1 MKIGMSLV
9 KEFEDLYNSYADSD
23 NEDKRKILEIEGI
36 SRRHLD
42 IGIQS
47 EDFFK
52 HKLSDISS
60 DSNSNYMEN
69 INPTVYRTHTT
80 NGQMKLLGYHMLWY
94 YAKKRYGL
102 EWANKAISMIWDGDF
117 YFHDAHGLRIQMPY
131 CWAFS
136 LDKLVFE
143 GRPYGSSPNIPPK
156 HKKSF
161 LSQVDKLI
169 SDLSKQFAGATA
181 PSDLFLWYSWYLTKW
196 LKEESSVRS
205 RDWVAHKELVKE
217 EIIQDMQGLVC
228 LFNEPGRAEGEP
240 PFTNISI
247 YDPIGL
253 KNLFGH
259 IVFPDHTKPDFD
271 FIMFIQK
278 TFCEWF
284 SYGDPITG
292 FPYRFPVVTINVTVD
307 SHHNIMNEEFGKWVA
322 HVDRRMGNFNLHF
335 GSKSKIAMCPM
346 HKDTEIFTKDG
357 WVKIS
362 DLKHGIEVATVNWDT
377 QDIEWHI
384 PTDYQRVYTENID
397 VYENNWHSIKCDTN
411 HPLLTKRN
419 GVKLS
424 KDITTSDKLVVA
436 KSNYTGDVDRFAEL
450 VGFYIGDGYLDGS
463 AIMFGFKKE
472 RKIKYLTDLLNDLEI
487 EYTKS
492 NPDAQ
497 GIIRFRFHNDDL
509 LEVANS
515 IGCAK
520 DKFVPNDILTC
531 GDMPTIAGVFYGLM
545 NSDGSYR
552 KDMSRSQFITASD
565 KLKDD
570 FCAIA
575 TMMGYTT
582 NERLD
587 IDHEFVVGGKKY
599 TCDRCWYIS
608 LNNGNWKNM
617 SSDKV
622 SKEYND
628 YTYCITVKN
637 SMVLY
642 RLDGKTFVQHQCRYE
657 NDLNDM
663 DLSPDSFGNG
673 GVNIGSHRV
682 VTPNFVRAA
691 IKSNGDMNKFIDY
704 CDELIDIAGK
714 LLHIHRVDILQK
726 RIERTP
732 NYLQF
737 FGSVGWFSL
746 DNMFSTI
753 GLTGVYEVCKYMG
766 FDIVDDDGTEFTID
780 FMSYLSDKIAELRD
794 EYGCTFNIEEIPG
807 EQACVTL
814 VNKDHIMVNSDD
826 IINSDVRD
834 EFMNCKLYSNQ
845 YIPLISKADIV
856 TRLDLSGRFM
866 NIITGGGIAHINC
879 EGQIDTDEKMYE
891 IIKFGAKSGVP
902 HFAICYRFG
911 KCDEHPA
918 VIVGQNK
925 TKCPVCGKPI
935 THTRAR
941 VIGYFSD
948 EHNWN
953 PVRQEFDAPYR
964 FYSDGNEICD

>member
-1 MKIGMSLV
+1 MSLI
-9 KEFEDLYNSYADSD
+9 KEFEDLWQSFAND
-23 NEDKRKILEIEGI
+23 EVKIKYLEIEGI
-36 SRRHLD
+36 APRNLD
-42 IGIQS
+42 IGLQS
-47 EDFFK
+47 QDFFQK
-52 HKLSDISS
+52 KLSEITTDC
-60 DSNSNYMEN
+60 NSNYSEN
-69 INPTVYRTHTT
+69 MNPTVYRTHTT
-80 NGQMKLLGYHMLWY
+80 NGQMKLLGYHLLYY
-94 YAKKRYGL
+94 YAMKRYGK
-102 EWANKAISMIWDGDF
+102 EFADKVISMIWEGYL

-131 CWAFS
+131 CYAFS
-136 LDKLVFE
+136 IDKLVFE
-143 GRPYGSSPNIPPK
+143 GRPYGSSPTTPPK

-181 PSDLFLWYSWYLTKW
+181 PSDFFLWYSWYLQKW
-196 LKEESSVRS
+196 AEENGFVNLDCAEIR
-205 RDWVAHKELVKE
+205 E

-240 PFTNISI
+240 PFTNLSI
-247 YDPIGL
+247 YDPTGL
-253 KNLFGH
+253 QNLFGH
-259 IVFPDHTKPDFD
+259 ITFPDGSKPNFD
-271 FIMFIQK
+271 IIMFIQK
-278 TFCEWF
+278 VFCEWF
-284 SYGDPITG
+284 SHGDPITG
-292 FPYRFPVVTINVTVD
+292 FPYRFPVVTINTTTDENNDFVD
-307 SHHNIMNEEFGKWVA
+307 EDWARWVA
-322 HVDRRMGNFNLHF
+322 HVNRPMANFNLHF
-335 GSKSKIAMCPM
+335 GDKSKIAMCPM

-362 DLKHGIEVATVNWDT
+362 DLKHGTEVATVNWDT
-377 QDIEWHI
+377 QNIEWHI
-384 PTDYQRVYTENID
+384 PTDYQRIYTENID
-397 VYENNWHSIKCDTN
+397 VYENNWHSIKCDPN

-436 KSNYTGDVDRFAEL
+436 KSNYTGDIDRFAEL
-450 VGFYIGDGYLDGS
+450 IGFYIGDGYLDGN

-497 GIIRFRFHNDDL
+497 GIVRFRFHNDDL
-509 LEVANS
+509 LEIANS

-552 KDMSRSQFITASD
+552 KDMSRSQFITTSD

-587 IDHEFVVGGKKY
+587 SDHEFIVGGKKY

-657 NDLNDM
+657 NDLDDM
-663 DLSPDSFGNG
+663 NLTADSFGNG

-682 VTPNFVRAA
+682 VTPNFVRCALESA
-691 IKSNGDMNKFIDY
+691 GDVELFIEK
-704 CDELIDIAGK
+704 CDELIDITGK
-714 LLHIHRVDILQK
+714 LLNIHRVDILQK
-726 RIERTP
+726 RINETP
-732 NYLQF
+732 QYLQF
-737 FGSVGWFSL
+737 FGKLGWFSL
-746 DNMFSTI
+746 DTMFSTI
-753 GLTGVYEVCKYMG
+753 GLTGVYEVCQYMG
-766 FDIVDDDGTEFTID
+766 YDITSDEGTEFTLD
-780 FMSYLSDKIAELRD
+780 FMGYLKNKTKELRHT
-794 EYGCTFNIEEIPG
+794 YNCTFNCEEIPG
-807 EQACVTL
+807 EQACVSL
-814 VNKDHIMVNSDD
+814 VDKDHIYFQYKNTLENVAG
-826 IINSDVRD
+826 DVQD
-834 EFMNCKLYSNQ
+834 AFMNCKLYSNQ
-845 YIPLISKADIV
+845 YIPLVMDADIV
-856 TRLDLSGRFM
+856 TRLELSGRFM
-866 NIITGGGIAHINC
+866 HKISGGGIVHVNS
-879 EGQIDTDEKMYE
+879 ENVIDTDEKMYE
-891 IIKFGAKSGVP
+891 LIKFGAKCGCP
-902 HFAICYRFG
+902 HFAVCYRYG
-911 KCDEHPA
+911 KCQDHPA
-918 VIVGQNK
+918 TVIGQGID
-925 TKCPVCGKPI
+925 KCPVCGKPI
-935 THTRAR
+935 VHTRAR

-948 EHNWN
+948 EFNWH
-953 PVRQEFDAPYR
+953 PVRQKYDAPNRY
-964 FYSDGNEICD
+964 YSDGSEFDE